1 MITVK
6 SLQILLTICV
16 MVSHVSPQLVVS
28 SAEELMV
35 EDRHGQASIDRERL
49 VREAELVNVTKKD
62 VCDGHIVEVELWR
75 FWTVEDG
82 EKKEVLTETIM
93 VPDVTGQPTLLINS
107 EEPWIQGLVIS
118 R

>member
-1 MITVK
+1 MPV
-6 SLQILLTICV
+6 
-16 MVSHVSPQLVVS
+16 
-28 SAEELMV
+28 
-35 EDRHGQASIDRERL
+35 
-49 VREAELVNVTKKD
+49 
-62 VCDGHIVEVELWR
+62 VELWR

-107 EEPWIQGLVIS
+107 EEPWIQGLVVS